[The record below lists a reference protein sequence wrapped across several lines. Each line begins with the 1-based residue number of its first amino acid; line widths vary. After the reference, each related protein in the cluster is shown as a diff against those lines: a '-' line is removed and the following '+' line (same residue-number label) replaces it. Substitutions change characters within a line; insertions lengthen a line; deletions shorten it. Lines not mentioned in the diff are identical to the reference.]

1 MSRITVC
8 NRTGDT
14 SSVGTAYHYGVYCG
28 SHNHAHFWR
37 WKILLNSSSQDMHS
51 VCVSYTP
58 QCMLLDPWSPVIQY

>member
-28 SHNHAHFWR
+28 SHNHAGDKRHNPF
-37 WKILLNSSSQDMHS
+37 SD
-51 VCVSYTP
+51 YT
-58 QCMLLDPWSPVIQY
+58 CN